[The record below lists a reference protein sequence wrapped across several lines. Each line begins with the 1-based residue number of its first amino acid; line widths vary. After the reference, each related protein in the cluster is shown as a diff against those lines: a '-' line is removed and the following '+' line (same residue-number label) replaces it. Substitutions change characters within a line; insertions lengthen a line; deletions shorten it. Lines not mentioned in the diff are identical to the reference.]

1 MSQRSPAAPRAPP
14 APSQPCC
21 SQGNST
27 ECCAMKR
34 CPKAPPLLPTD
45 GTGTSMGRAAPSS
58 YLCWLWTCALGRT
71 GCSPCSG
78 LWGNWCHWLWLSL
91 LLPLSQGPGSRG
103 EQPGC
108 PHPSMLVG
116 WVCSSPAPVP
126 DKSLQLCSS
135 HPARGSSQAP
145 SCLGPSWL
153 NQHNF
158 LLSYDQSLII
168 AEE

>member
-27 ECCAMKR
+27 ESCAMKR
-34 CPKAPPLLPTD
+34 CPKALHLLPTD
-45 GTGTSMGRAAPSS
+45 GTGTSMGRAAPSHH
-58 YLCWLWTCALGRT
+58 LCWLWTCALGRT

-91 LLPLSQGPGSRG
+91 LLPLSQRRAAWLS
-103 EQPGC
+103 
-108 PHPSMLVG
+108 PSMLLG
-116 WVCSSPAPVP
+116 RGCSSPTPLL
-126 DKSLQLCSS
+126 DKSLQICSS
-135 HPARGSSQAP
+135 HPARGSSQVP